1 MLACQDVKHSAVKKD
16 LSLRQRRYLAIYLR
30 DLSGKFL
37 VQCSKTIRV
46 SLLQLRIHMR
56 SEKYALLIVL

>member
-1 MLACQDVKHSAVKKD
+1 MRPVKKD

-30 DLSGKFL
+30 DLAGKFL
-37 VQCSKTIRV
+37 VQCGKAVRV
-46 SLLQLRIHMR
+46 SLLKLRIHMR